1 MNKYSLTHLSDQV
14 LLSNLTSLVSQ
25 SHAQLAV
32 LLAHIA
38 EVDERRLYRPAACP
52 SMHAYCVEVLR
63 LSGDEARSRIRAARA
78 ARDYPQVLPALAEGR
93 ISLSGLLL
101 LAPHITWQNADELL
115 QAATHMTKPQIQL
128 LVAER
133 FPKPPVPTKVE
144 PLSVDAQCSDGSRDS
159 QLGLSLA
166 SELQGVTGS
175 QRVPERV
182 DLPITWPRVE
192 PLSPEYYAL
201 QCTIRRTTHEK
212 LLYVR
217 ALLGHK
223 LPSGDIPEIIDQA
236 LDSLMHDLEK
246 AKFAA
251 TDSPRKRRGPSR
263 IGTRHVPA
271 EVKRAVWQRDGGQ
284 CTYERSNGER
294 CQARTRLEF
303 DHVVAF
309 ARGGEATVEG
319 MRLLCR
325 AHNQYLAECTFG
337 AEFMRRKRE
346 QARQEAERDGNG
358 AGATRVESL
367 RASMVSM
374 DPEGQALWGP

>member
-1 MNKYSLTHLSDQV
+1 MTNYSLTHLSDQV
-14 LLSNLTSLVSQ
+14 LLSNLSSLVSQ

-63 LSGDEARSRIRAARA
+63 LSGDEARSRIRAART

-93 ISLSGLLL
+93 ISLSALLL
-101 LAPHITWQNADELL
+101 LAPHLTWENADELL
-115 QAATHMTKPQIQL
+115 QATTHMTKPQIQML
-128 LVAER
+128 IAER
-133 FPKPPVPTKVE
+133 FPRPPVPEKVE
-144 PLSVDAQCSDGSRDS
+144 PCSVDARGSDGSGDS
-159 QLGLSLA
+159 QLGLSPA
-166 SELQGVTGS
+166 VELQGVTGP

-192 PLSPEYYAL
+192 PLSPENYSL
-201 QCTIRRTTHEK
+201 QCTIRRETHEK
-212 LLYVR
+212 LLYAR

-223 LPSGDIPEIIDQA
+223 LPSGDISEVLDRA
-236 LDSLMHDLEK
+236 LDALIHELEK
-246 AKFAA
+246 IKFAA
-251 TDSPRKRRGPSR
+251 TDSPRKLRGPSRLGSR

-303 DHVVAF
+303 DHVDPAAQRRAGTRLRGAC
-309 ARGGEATVEG
+309 ARTGARMAGGPSARSE
-319 MRLLCR
+319 
-325 AHNQYLAECTFG
+325 
-337 AEFMRRKRE
+337 
-346 QARQEAERDGNG
+346 ARQDAALNVPSSPGCSSQRAEER
-358 AGATRVESL
+358 L
-367 RASMVSM
+367 RAAVVSM